1 MSPEVQMQPAH
12 LCHLPLLVPALLM
25 MRPQACIYCFLSV
38 PSDSRIRL
46 KTPGTS
52 VSSLGPW
59 SACGWLKPL
68 SFLIG
73 LCPGWGFPT
82 LCLHHCILGSKSAD
96 FTHPVGP
103 SLLALP
109 HGGAMVRGRR
119 PALCTPTPLDPPPQP
134 PGRTLGSHLS
144 PRSPHSP
151 ARSPCV
157 CLHLPAPLPQGWVSG
172 STIPPTRAAVLAPRR
187 GHSLSVQQGSSR

>member
-1 MSPEVQMQPAH
+1 MQPAH

-109 HGGAMVRGRR
+109 HGGAVVRGRR
-119 PALCTPTPLDPPPQP
+119 PALCTPTPLDPPAPATWSYAWLTPQSP
-134 PGRTLGSHLS
+134 LPAQPSPLPLRLS
-144 PRSPHSP
+144 AP
-151 ARSPCV
+151 ARA
-157 CLHLPAPLPQGWVSG
+157 PAPGLGLWLHNPSHTGCSPGPQTWTQPECPAGVEQIG
-172 STIPPTRAAVLAPRR
+172 AV
-187 GHSLSVQQGSSR
+187 